1 MQLEF
6 ELTSDGKTFGVQI
19 DESLQIIAIAEDGA
33 AKGKLMSLYYILIY
47 HTQQL
52 TSSVTEFYALI
63 CIPFQVGDVVLA
75 VNDIPISSLSHL
87 ENTINSAGSS
97 IKVRISRAD
106 GNMNDAGNG
115 DLDTPV
121 TVSCLYI
128 FITEVTL
135 KYTAASKQ
143 KLGLGVCIENGEI
156 YVSKVMAGSIADDLL
171 HEGDIINE
179 IDGVKPTSKEN
190 TRNLL
195 ISALKKNGKAV
206 LKVRCIMSPE
216 QKNDE
221 PSVMMNS
228 DVLEIAQRQKE
239 RLLNTKQES
248 KPAVRG
254 ILGRYTGPSEQR
266 EQKRLNVEADHQ
278 SLMIGMD
285 PVDHPLVHV
294 KQDPNQGDDAQS
306 E

>member
-33 AKGKLMSLYYILIY
+33 AKGKLM
-47 HTQQL
+47 
-52 TSSVTEFYALI
+52 
-63 CIPFQVGDVVLA
+63 VGDVVLA

-121 TVSCLYI
+121 
-128 FITEVTL
+128 TEVTL